1 MLLALVSAIVLSP
14 IYADRRK
21 IESHLEMR
29 WSSGGLVLPVVVVAG
44 LIVAI
49 RTTNS
54 SSKNHSLQKGSQSHN
69 NGDIYRSPDDNNC
82 GASLVFRIG
91 SSSWGLAGILV
102 MLIFVISWQ
111 DYVKHIF
118 WR

>member
-1 MLLALVSAIVLSP
+1 MLAMVLALVSAVVLSP
-14 IYADRRK
+14 IYADRRQ
-21 IESHLEMR
+21 IETR

-54 SSKNHSLQKGSQSHN
+54 SSKNHVLQKVSQN
-69 NGDIYRSPDDNNC
+69 NCGDIYRSPDDNNC